1 MKIKIDDKQFS
12 RFFKA
17 FGDKSR
23 LTILKILANGELSV
37 NEIAEAVKLTQPT
50 VSRHLGILR
59 EAGIVVDRRDGQQ
72 VFYSLNKDAVQ
83 GCCSGLCDCLE
94 IRIQTTDDLKK

>member
-1 MKIKIDDKQFS
+1 MKITIDDKQFS

-23 LTILKILANGELSV
+23 LAILKVLANGERSV

-72 VFYSLNKDAVQ
+72 VFYSLNKDAV
-83 GCCSGLCDCLE
+83 
-94 IRIQTTDDLKK
+94 